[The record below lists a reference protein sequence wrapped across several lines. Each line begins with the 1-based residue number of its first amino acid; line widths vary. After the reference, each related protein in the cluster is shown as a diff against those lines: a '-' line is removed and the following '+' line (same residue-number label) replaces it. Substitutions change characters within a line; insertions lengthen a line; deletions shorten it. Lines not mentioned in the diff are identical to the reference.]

1 MSSLQTIDFDYA
13 LDESLIAM
21 HPLKERSQSR
31 LMHVNAHG
39 QRQDMHFYDLLQLIQ
54 PNDLLVFNT
63 TKVIKARLFGQKVS
77 GGKVEC
83 FIERIISS
91 HRAYAHIKA
100 SKSPKN
106 GSVIIFKNQQATVI
120 ERDNDLFLLELHH
133 MNWHDLLESQGHV
146 PLPPYIKREAQLSD
160 QTRYQTIYGQTPGAV
175 AAPTAGLH
183 FDKQL
188 LQAIENKGILS
199 AEVLLHVGAGT
210 FQPVRSEQ
218 IEQHHMHKEYIEV
231 SQACVDK
238 IQHCHEK
245 GGRVIAVGTTVVRAL
260 ESAGALGS
268 IQPFTG
274 DTDIF
279 IYPGKPFHVV
289 DALITNFH
297 LPKSSLLMLV
307 SAFSGMEAIRQAYAD
322 AIEKKYRFFSYG
334 DAMFLEKQLNAQGGS
349 HES

>member
-1 MSSLQTIDFDYA
+1 MSSLQTNDFDYA

-31 LMHVNAHG
+31 LMHVNAKG
-39 QRQDMHFYDLLQLIQ
+39 GREDLRFNDILKLIQ
-54 PNDLLVFNT
+54 PEDLLVFNT
-63 TKVIKARLFGQKVS
+63 TRVIKARLYGQKDS

-83 FIERIISS
+83 FIERIISPR
-91 HRAYAHIKA
+91 RAHAHVKA

-106 GSVIIFKNQQATVI
+106 GAIINFKNVQAVVVG
-120 ERDNDLFLLELHH
+120 RDNDLFILELKDDDWHH
-133 MNWHDLLESQGHV
+133 LLESQGHV

-160 QTRYQTIYGQTPGAV
+160 EDRYQTIYGQTLGAV

-183 FDKQL
+183 FDQPL
-188 LQAIENKGILS
+188 LQAIKDRGIVT

-210 FQPVRSEQ
+210 FQPVRAEYV
-218 IEQHHMHKEYIEV
+218 EAHHMHKEYIQV
-231 SQACVDK
+231 SQLCVDK
-238 IQHCHEK
+238 IMRCHQR

-260 ESAGALGS
+260 ESAGASGV
-268 IQPFTG
+268 IQPFVG

-307 SAFSGMEAIRQAYAD
+307 SAFSGIQTIRHAYAD

-334 DAMFLEKQLNAQGGS
+334 DAMFLEKQDIA
-349 HES
+349 